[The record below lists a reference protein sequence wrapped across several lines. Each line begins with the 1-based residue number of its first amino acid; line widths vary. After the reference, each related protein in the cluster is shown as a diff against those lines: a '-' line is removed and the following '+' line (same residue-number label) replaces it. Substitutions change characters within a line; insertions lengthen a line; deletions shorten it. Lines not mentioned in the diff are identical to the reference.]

1 MIKIEQRG
9 SGRDK
14 MLRIKYEIN
23 IEITMKKEP
32 NEVIAKEIKK
42 SSRRL
47 EKTAGIEM
55 DRD

>member
-32 NEVIAKEIKK
+32 NEVIAKEIK
-42 SSRRL
+42 SHQ
-47 EKTAGIEM
+47 E
-55 DRD
+55 D